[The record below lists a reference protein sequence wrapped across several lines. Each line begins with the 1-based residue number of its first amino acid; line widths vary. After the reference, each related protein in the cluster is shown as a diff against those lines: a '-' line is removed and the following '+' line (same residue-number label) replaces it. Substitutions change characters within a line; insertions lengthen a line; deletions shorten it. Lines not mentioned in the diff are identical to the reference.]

1 MSLSLL
7 SEYNFVLILM
17 MNLFFVTLNIIVFQ
31 LSELYQSHLQVKLN
45 MLFFCVFFVG
55 YFCELFYNW
64 HHFIMII
71 FIFSCKVHKQNTN
84 YRYIRYLSFL
94 QDPQN

>member
-45 MLFFCVFFVG
+45 TLFFCVFFVG

-64 HHFIMII
+64 HHFIVILL
-71 FIFSCKVHKQNTN
+71 IFSCKVHKQNTN